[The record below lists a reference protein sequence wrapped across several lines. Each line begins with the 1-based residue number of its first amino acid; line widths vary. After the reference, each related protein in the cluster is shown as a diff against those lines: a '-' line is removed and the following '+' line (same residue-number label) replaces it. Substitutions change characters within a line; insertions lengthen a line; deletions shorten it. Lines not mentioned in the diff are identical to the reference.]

1 MSILFLKIFLSTF
14 FLTVI
19 FEKLGHTP
27 HLLDHP
33 IKRSAHSYPI
43 PSGGGAVVVIVFLVV
58 ATSLF
63 LNDRIPVNEY
73 HALMGGSLIAV
84 LGFADDVSSLSLWV
98 RLPTQFVAAFW
109 VVYSLGGVPS
119 IDFSF
124 FQLSNSEILIL
135 LGVLALIWLLN
146 LYNFM
151 DGADGLAGT
160 ELIFVT
166 SMSLVFAI
174 IAGDNLVA
182 LISAILISSISGF
195 PSVVILLISGLFIGR
210 SGLGLVE
217 PLDLGQGLETIVG
230 LLVCLVLFEGGL
242 NLKLPEGNIRNTVL
256 RISLIRLFISLSAG
270 IFIAH
275 WLAGLSWPV
284 AGVYSAIVLATGPT
298 VVSPLVDQI
307 KLVSPL
313 SEVLKAEGLVL
324 EPIGAVLAL
333 LLLEL
338 ILGDLHGI
346 KEVFIAL
353 MQRLGGGVLIGIS
366 SGWLLSEILKK
377 IKNETSF
384 GIELQV
390 TLGFIFLVYGI
401 CEYILPESGLPASVA
416 AGFIVGKREIIDK
429 ERLDNLIG
437 ELAQLAITVL
447 FPLLASDVS
456 WGELSPLGWGGIICV
471 LMLMIIVRPISISLA
486 TMGGELDVKQRVFLS
501 WLAPRG
507 IVTAAVASL
516 FSIRLEQA
524 GVLGA
529 GRLQGLVFLTILM
542 TVGIQ
547 GLTARPLANFLNLID
562 KEI

>member
-1 MSILFLKIFLSTF
+1 MTP
-14 FLTVI
+14 
-19 FEKLGHTP
+19 ERLG
-27 HLLDHP
+27 LLWG
-33 IKRSAHSYPI
+33 I
-43 PSGGGAVVVIVFLVV
+43 
-58 ATSLF
+58 T
-63 LNDRIPVNEY
+63 
-73 HALMGGSLIAV
+73 
-84 LGFADDVSSLSLWV
+84 
-98 RLPTQFVAAFW
+98 
-109 VVYSLGGVPS
+109 
-119 IDFSF
+119 
-124 FQLSNSEILIL
+124 
-135 LGVLALIWLLN
+135 
-146 LYNFM
+146 
-151 DGADGLAGT
+151 
-160 ELIFVT
+160 
-166 SMSLVFAI
+166 VFAG
-174 IAGDNLVA
+174 ACA
-182 LISAILISSISGF
+182 RLISSVSGF

-471 LMLMIIVRPISISLA
+471 LMLMLIVRPISISLA
-486 TMGGELDVKQRVFLS
+486 TMGGELDLKQRLFLS

-547 GLTARPLANFLNLID
+547 GLTARPLASFLNLID

>member
-1 MSILFLKIFLSTF
+1 L
-14 FLTVI
+14 
-19 FEKLGHTP
+19 
-27 HLLDHP
+27 
-33 IKRSAHSYPI
+33 AY
-43 PSGGGAVVVIVFLVV
+43 
-58 ATSLF
+58 
-63 LNDRIPVNEY
+63 
-73 HALMGGSLIAV
+73 
-84 LGFADDVSSLSLWV
+84 
-98 RLPTQFVAAFW
+98 FW
-109 VVYSLGGVPS
+109 G
-119 IDFSF
+119 I
-124 FQLSNSEILIL
+124 
-135 LGVLALIWLLN
+135 
-146 LYNFM
+146 
-151 DGADGLAGT
+151 T
-160 ELIFVT
+160 
-166 SMSLVFAI
+166 VFAG
-174 IAGDNLVA
+174 ACA
-182 LISAILISSISGF
+182 RLISSISGF
-195 PSVVILLISGLFIGR
+195 PSVVILLLSGLFIGR
-210 SGLGLVE
+210 SGLGIVE

-256 RISLIRLFISLSAG
+256 KISLIRLLVSLSAG

-313 SEVLKAEGLVL
+313 TEVLKAEGLVL

-377 IKNETSF
+377 IKNEASF

-486 TMGGELDVKQRVFLS
+486 TMGRELDIKQRVFLA

-547 GLTARPLANFLNLID
+547 GLTARPLAKFLNLIE
-562 KEI
+562 KEM

>member
-1 MSILFLKIFLSTF
+1 MTP
-14 FLTVI
+14 
-19 FEKLGHTP
+19 ERLG
-27 HLLDHP
+27 LLWG
-33 IKRSAHSYPI
+33 I
-43 PSGGGAVVVIVFLVV
+43 
-58 ATSLF
+58 T
-63 LNDRIPVNEY
+63 
-73 HALMGGSLIAV
+73 
-84 LGFADDVSSLSLWV
+84 
-98 RLPTQFVAAFW
+98 
-109 VVYSLGGVPS
+109 
-119 IDFSF
+119 
-124 FQLSNSEILIL
+124 
-135 LGVLALIWLLN
+135 
-146 LYNFM
+146 
-151 DGADGLAGT
+151 
-160 ELIFVT
+160 
-166 SMSLVFAI
+166 VFAG
-174 IAGDNLVA
+174 ACA
-182 LISAILISSISGF
+182 RLISSISGF
-195 PSVVILLISGLFIGR
+195 PSVVILLLSGLFIGR

-256 RISLIRLFISLSAG
+256 KISLIRLFISLSAG
-270 IFIAH
+270 IFVAH

-377 IKNETSF
+377 IKNEASF

-390 TLGFIFLVYGI
+390 TLGFIFLIYGI
-401 CEYILPESGLPASVA
+401 CEYILPESGLPASVS
-416 AGFIVGKREIIDK
+416 AGFIVGNREIIDK
-429 ERLDNLIG
+429 DRLDNLIG

-486 TMGGELDVKQRVFLS
+486 TMGRELDMKQRVFLA

-562 KEI
+562 KEK